1 MFIYREI
8 HDKIKKEAV
17 SIHPAERLPEM
28 QVDFMFEGK
37 KYVYEVYKTRS
48 FSKAAANLYISQPS
62 LSATIKKIEARLG
75 TPIFDRSTSPIMLT
89 ECGEKYIH
97 YVEHLMDMENE
108 FENYLNDF
116 EALRTGHLSVG
127 GSNLFASYVL
137 PPLLS
142 GFMGKYPSIEVKMTE
157 STTGDLEKQLF
168 SGSLDLVID
177 NYPFSDTIYDRHFF
191 CKEQLL
197 LAVPAELAREKGPDT
212 CCLDAASIKNG
223 SYEECC
229 VCPDILQ
236 HFAHDPFLLLRA
248 GNDTRERSDLLL
260 KSAGLAPH
268 VPLKLD
274 QQVTAYH
281 LACYGMGIAFV
292 TDTLIR
298 HVPDDSR
305 IVFYKLPPDISQRN
319 IYFYHKRSRY
329 VTRAMEEFLKIAGS
343 GIPTGQ

>member
-1 MFIYREI
+1 
-8 HDKIKKEAV
+8 
-17 SIHPAERLPEM
+17 
-28 QVDFMFEGK
+28 MFEGK

-197 LAVPAELAREKGPDT
+197 LAVPAGLAREKGPDT

-281 LACYGMGIAFV
+281 LACYGMGLAFV

>member
-1 MFIYREI
+1 
-8 HDKIKKEAV
+8 
-17 SIHPAERLPEM
+17 
-28 QVDFMFEGK
+28 
-37 KYVYEVYKTRS
+37 
-48 FSKAAANLYISQPS
+48 
-62 LSATIKKIEARLG
+62 
-75 TPIFDRSTSPIMLT
+75 
-89 ECGEKYIH
+89 
-97 YVEHLMDMENE
+97 MDMENE

-142 GFMGKYPSIEVKMTE
+142 EFMGKYPSVDVKMTE
-157 STTGDLEKQLF
+157 STTNDLETQLF

-177 NYPFSDTIYDRHFF
+177 NYPFSDSIYERHFF
-191 CKEQLL
+191 CREQLL
-197 LAVPAELAREKGPDT
+197 LAVPAALVHGKQPEAF
-212 CCLDAASIKNG
+212 CLDASSIKDG
-223 SYEECC
+223 SYEDSA
-229 VCPDILQ
+229 VCPSIIQ
-236 HFAHDPFLLLRA
+236 YFASAPFLLLRA

-260 KSAGLAPH
+260 KNAGLTPS

-298 HVPDDSR
+298 HVPVDSN
-305 IVFYKLPPDISQRN
+305 IVFYKLEPAFSQRN

-329 VTRAMEEFLKIAGS
+329 VTRAMEEFLKIADS
-343 GIPTGQ
+343 AFSVQP

>member
-1 MFIYREI
+1 
-8 HDKIKKEAV
+8 
-17 SIHPAERLPEM
+17 
-28 QVDFMFEGK
+28 
-37 KYVYEVYKTRS
+37 
-48 FSKAAANLYISQPS
+48 
-62 LSATIKKIEARLG
+62 
-75 TPIFDRSTSPIMLT
+75 
-89 ECGEKYIH
+89 
-97 YVEHLMDMENE
+97 
-108 FENYLNDF
+108 
-116 EALRTGHLSVG
+116 
-127 GSNLFASYVL
+127 
-137 PPLLS
+137 
-142 GFMGKYPSIEVKMTE
+142 MGKYPSIEVKMTE

-197 LAVPAELAREKGPDT
+197 LAVPAGLAREKGPDT

-305 IVFYKLPPDISQRN
+305 IVFYKLPRTSP
-319 IYFYHKRSRY
+319 
-329 VTRAMEEFLKIAGS
+329 S
-343 GIPTGQ
+343 GIFISTTNAPGM

>member
-1 MFIYREI
+1 
-8 HDKIKKEAV
+8 
-17 SIHPAERLPEM
+17 
-28 QVDFMFEGK
+28 MFEGK

-116 EALRTGHLSVG
+116 EAL
-127 GSNLFASYVL
+127 SNLFASYVL

-197 LAVPAELAREKGPDT
+197 LAVPAGLAREKGPDT

-248 GNDTRERSDLLL
+248 GPAGHGLSSCLLRHGDRL
-260 KSAGLAPH
+260 CNRHPD
-268 VPLKLD
+268 P
-274 QQVTAYH
+274 
-281 LACYGMGIAFV
+281 ACA
-292 TDTLIR
+292 
-298 HVPDDSR
+298 
-305 IVFYKLPPDISQRN
+305 
-319 IYFYHKRSRY
+319 
-329 VTRAMEEFLKIAGS
+329 
-343 GIPTGQ
+343 